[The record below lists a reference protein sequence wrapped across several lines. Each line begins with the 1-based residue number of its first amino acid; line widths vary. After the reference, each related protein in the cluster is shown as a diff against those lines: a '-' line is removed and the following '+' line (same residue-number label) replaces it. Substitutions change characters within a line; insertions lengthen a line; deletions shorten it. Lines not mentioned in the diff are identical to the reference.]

1 VRGSIR
7 LAAQCHCVPVNSD
20 VRAHGKMVIEP
31 RSAGIFIAEYTRLL
45 LEVHRLAGGQASSNI
60 LQMLAFGRDAVG
72 ATPYLLAR
80 AISSLEEQGERIV
93 PDVSGRR
100 NACD

>member
-1 VRGSIR
+1 
-7 LAAQCHCVPVNSD
+7 
-20 VRAHGKMVIEP
+20 MVIEP